1 MPSIRRAP
9 AGALSLVIV
18 TTGAVGLVGAVTAYR
33 LALGDPDDERHRQT
47 GVPSV
52 APAAATDTPTPAAPR
67 TRWAPCEPPAE
78 LEDGVCVTE
87 VVRTVVVPAPS
98 SAAARPAA
106 PAPASPQPTRAEG
119 RSEDSGGHDDDHGDD
134 HGDDRD
140 NDRDD
145 DRHESESED
154 HEQEDHEDE
163 HDDEDHEDEHE
174 DDD

>member
-1 MPSIRRAP
+1 MSFIRRAP

-18 TTGAVGLVGAVTAYR
+18 ATGAVGLVGAVTAYR

-52 APAAATDTPTPAAPR
+52 APAAATDTPTPAAPK

-106 PAPASPQPTRAEG
+106 PASPQPTRAEG
-119 RSEDSGGHDDDHGDD
+119 RSDDSGSHDD

-140 NDRDD
+140 DDRDD

-154 HEQEDHEDE
+154 HEDEHEDE
-163 HDDEDHEDEHE
+163 HDEEDDHEDEDHED
-174 DDD
+174 DD